1 MRMDKAT
8 ADELICG
15 RRCDSSASQAF
26 CVWKQAVSWMACGTL
41 VMTVLLGGCS
51 RARTE
56 AQSQSAPP
64 ASVTYI
70 ASWGVK
76 GNGPGQLS
84 EPVCIATDSVGDAY
98 IVDAGSHFVEKF
110 DPRGTPLLAFEE
122 DGLKHPQA
130 ITVDSGGAIYVTDS
144 GRASATIFLPSG
156 DRYRELRIRTRPSFE
171 DMLDVAVEDDGTVH
185 LLDTEAGKMFTYSSR
200 FRLLRTW
207 VPAADGPMPKV
218 RPKAV
223 ANGSDGF
230 LYIADP
236 PSNRILRFTGDGHFF
251 AALNANVDGSSRRL
265 SDRIAVSRGYVFAM
279 DLDGRMLH
287 VFTTEGRPVLD
298 TDLAPELGQAKRSAP
313 AVAVSPR
320 KELLVLDAPEDR
332 VLRYRLN
339 F

>member
-1 MRMDKAT
+1 MDRNTTIDVIFPRRGDLFVSDSLSVQHRATRRMALGIV
-8 ADELICG
+8 ALAL
-15 RRCDSSASQAF
+15 S
-26 CVWKQAVSWMACGTL
+26 CV
-41 VMTVLLGGCS
+41 GCS

-70 ASWGVK
+70 AAWGVK
-76 GNGPGQLS
+76 GSGPGQLS
-84 EPVCIATDSVGDAY
+84 EPACIATDSVGDAY

-130 ITVDSGGAIYVTDS
+130 ITVDSGGAIYVTDA
-144 GRASATIFLPSG
+144 GRGSATIFLPSG
-156 DRYRELRIRTRPSFE
+156 DRYRELRLKTRPNFE
-171 DMLDVAVEDDGTVH
+171 DKIDIAVEDDGTIHV
-185 LLDTEAGKMFTYSSR
+185 LDTDAGRMFTYSSR

-207 VPAADGPMPKV
+207 LPAADGPTPKV

-223 ANGSDGF
+223 ANGADGF
-230 LYIADP
+230 LYVADP
-236 PSNRILRFTGDGHFF
+236 PANRILRFTSDGRFF
-251 AALNANVDGSSRRL
+251 AALNASPDGAGRRL
-265 SDRIAVSRGYVFAM
+265 SDRIAVSRGYIFAM
-279 DLDGRMLH
+279 DVDGRMLH
-287 VFTTEGRPVLD
+287 VFTTEGRPVFD

-313 AVAVSPR
+313 ALAVSPR